1 MPNDELRLDD
11 PSEEPEQG
19 EEAVVARRWWSPARL
34 LRGLL
39 RVLSFGFYG
48 RVRKTPEP
56 DEHATGL
63 SDDAPLAEESSEE
76 PGPRSSRSIKDA
88 VIGLV
93 LVGVG
98 VVLGGVLV
106 ELESGRDELP
116 AIDAAPVEPAEPEP
130 SVADVAPANPDL
142 TSPPVGASIG
152 AATSRTELSE
162 RARELV
168 PRMKIPGA
176 IFILGPPSWAV
187 TRADLEWSEPSAAL
201 TLLWANG
208 ACTPVTVHFNAA
220 GEVISWDRGDALCF
234 ADEYQ
239 LVPGEEFSC
248 SQADRAPLCGQ

>member
-19 EEAVVARRWWSPARL
+19 EETVTKRRWWSPRGP
-34 LRGLL
+34 LREFL
-39 RVLSFGFYG
+39 RVLCVGFYG
-48 RVRKTPEP
+48 RTRKTP
-56 DEHATGL
+56 
-63 SDDAPLAEESSEE
+63 
-76 PGPRSSRSIKDA
+76 
-88 VIGLV
+88 
-93 LVGVG
+93 
-98 VVLGGVLV
+98 
-106 ELESGRDELP
+106 
-116 AIDAAPVEPAEPEP
+116 EPAEPEP
-130 SVADVAPANPDL
+130 SVADVAPASPDL
-142 TSPPVGASIG
+142 TSPPVGGSIG

-248 SQADRAPLCGQ
+248 SQPDRAPLCGQ

>member
-39 RVLSFGFYG
+39 RDLSFGFYG

-56 DEHATGL
+56 DEHATVL

-76 PGPRSSRSIKDA
+76 PGPRSSRLLKDA

-98 VVLGGVLV
+98 GVLGGVLG

-116 AIDAAPVEPAEPEP
+116 AIDAAPVETAEPDP

-142 TSPPVGASIG
+142 TSPPVGGSIG

-176 IFILGPPSWAV
+176 IFILGLPSWAV
-187 TRADLEWSEPSAAL
+187 TRADLEWSEPRCSVDAIVGQWRLYARDGAL
-201 TLLWANG
+201 Q
-208 ACTPVTVHFNAA
+208 C
-220 GEVISWDRGDALCF
+220 RGRSD
-234 ADEYQ
+234 Q
-239 LVPGEEFSC
+239 LGP
-248 SQADRAPLCGQ
+248 R

>member
-1 MPNDELRLDD
+1 M
-11 PSEEPEQG
+11 
-19 EEAVVARRWWSPARL
+19 
-34 LRGLL
+34 
-39 RVLSFGFYG
+39 
-48 RVRKTPEP
+48 
-56 DEHATGL
+56 
-63 SDDAPLAEESSEE
+63 
-76 PGPRSSRSIKDA
+76 
-88 VIGLV
+88 IGLV

-116 AIDAAPVEPAEPEP
+116 ALDAAPVEPAEPEP
-130 SVADVAPANPDL
+130 SVADVAPANPGL
-142 TSPPVGASIG
+142 TSPPVGGSIG

-187 TRADLEWSEPSAAL
+187 TRADMEWSEPSAAL

-248 SQADRAPLCGQ
+248 SRRIAFHCVASRRRVLSVFRVWAGRARILYGIVAEPARNDAAFHDCSKW

>member
-1 MPNDELRLDD
+1 M
-11 PSEEPEQG
+11 
-19 EEAVVARRWWSPARL
+19 
-34 LRGLL
+34 
-39 RVLSFGFYG
+39 
-48 RVRKTPEP
+48 
-56 DEHATGL
+56 
-63 SDDAPLAEESSEE
+63 AEES
-76 PGPRSSRSIKDA
+76 GPRSSRSIKDA
-88 VIGLV
+88 LIGLV

-106 ELESGRDELP
+106 GLESDHDELP
-116 AIDAAPVEPAEPEP
+116 AIDAGSMEPAEPEP

-142 TSPPVGASIG
+142 TSPPVGGSIG

-208 ACTPVTVHFNAA
+208 ACTPVFNAA
-220 GEVISWDRGDALCF
+220 GEVISWDRGDAVCF

-248 SQADRAPLCGQ
+248 SQPDRAPLCGQ